1 MGGSLVTGDTADT
14 FLRYDVDG
22 SAVDI
27 PIERLGI
34 CGFGRAASNTVV
46 ITDTMA
52 SREHAMIRR
61 NATGHCILNDLGST
75 NGTFLNGRPISMP
88 SPLRS
93 GDVIQIGRQVM
104 EFIQTAIPQD
114 LVDPAAGR
122 TTFLVEQQLVSVL
135 VIDLRGYTG
144 LSAAMGETAI
154 AAMMGEIFHEAGAVL
169 NQAGCWSTKFI
180 GDAIMALWVHSTNA
194 ITRKDMVT
202 IFDVM
207 SAYQGIFRV
216 AEGKYKPPKPLRFGC
231 GLNAG
236 MASIGNIGSAGS
248 ADFTA
253 MGEAVNIAFR
263 LETATK
269 AAGCDVL
276 IARDMFEA
284 MTDVRYCPANVVEVD
299 LKGYVE
305 AFPAVPMN
313 FDEIGGFIEGLLAAG

>member
-1 MGGSLVTGDTADT
+1 MGGSLVTGESVDT
-14 FLRYDVDG
+14 FLRYDVGG
-22 SAVDI
+22 SPIDV
-27 PIERLGI
+27 PIERLEI
-34 CGFGRAASNTVV
+34 CGFGRGQSNTVV
-46 ITDTMA
+46 ITDNMA

-75 NGTFLNGRPISMP
+75 NGTFLNGRPIAAA
-88 SPLRS
+88 SPLKS
-93 GDVIQIGRQVM
+93 GDIIQVGRQVM
-104 EFIQTAIPQD
+104 EFVQTADPQE
-114 LVDPAAGR
+114 LVDPNAGR
-122 TTFLVEQQLVSVL
+122 TLFLVEQQLVSVL

-154 AAMMGEIFHEAGAVL
+154 AAMMAEIFQEAGMLL

-180 GDAIMALWVHSTNA
+180 GDAIMALWVHATNTV
-194 ITRKDMVT
+194 TRKDMVT

-207 SAYQGIFRV
+207 SGYQGIFRV
-216 AEGKYKPPKPLRFGC
+216 AERKHNPPNPLRFGC

-276 IARDMFEA
+276 IARDMFES
-284 MTDVRYCPANVVEVD
+284 MTDVKFCPANVIEVD
-299 LKGYVE
+299 LKGYDT
-305 AFPAVPMN
+305 AFPAIPMN
-313 FDEIGGFIEGLLAAG
+313 FDDIGAFIETLLAAE

>member
-1 MGGSLVTGDTADT
+1 MTGESADT
-14 FLRYDVDG
+14 FVRYEAGGSSIDV
-22 SAVDI
+22 

-34 CGFGRAASNTVV
+34 CGFGRATSNTIVV
-46 ITDTMA
+46 SDNMA

-75 NGTFLNGRPISMP
+75 NGTFLNGRPVSVP
-88 SPLRS
+88 TPLKS
-93 GDVIQIGRQVM
+93 GDFIQIGRQVL
-104 EFIQTAIPQD
+104 EFIQTAPPQE
-114 LVDPAAGR
+114 LVDPNANR
-122 TTFLVEQQLVSVL
+122 TQFLVEQQLVSVL

-144 LSAAMGETAI
+144 LSAALGETAI
-154 AAMMGEIFHEAGAVL
+154 AAMMGEIFQEAGAVL
-169 NQAGCWSTKFI
+169 VQAGAWSTKYI
-180 GDAIMALWVHSTNA
+180 GDAIMALWVHASNT

-216 AEGKYKPPKPLRFGC
+216 AERKYKPPQPLRFGC

-269 AAGCDVL
+269 EAGCDVL
-276 IARDMFEA
+276 IARDMFET
-284 MTDVRYCPANVVEVD
+284 MTDVRFCPANVIKVD
-299 LKGYVE
+299 LKGYDH
-305 AFPAVPMN
+305 AFDAVPMN
-313 FDEIGGFIEGLLAAG
+313 FDDIGGFIEGLLAAE

>member
-216 AEGKYKPPKPLRFGC
+216 AEGKYKPPKPLRFPQG
-231 GLNAG
+231 
-236 MASIGNIGSAGS
+236 
-248 ADFTA
+248 
-253 MGEAVNIAFR
+253 
-263 LETATK
+263 
-269 AAGCDVL
+269 
-276 IARDMFEA
+276 
-284 MTDVRYCPANVVEVD
+284 VRVGVD
-299 LKGYVE
+299 IDPYSFV
-305 AFPAVPMN
+305 
-313 FDEIGGFIEGLLAAG
+313 